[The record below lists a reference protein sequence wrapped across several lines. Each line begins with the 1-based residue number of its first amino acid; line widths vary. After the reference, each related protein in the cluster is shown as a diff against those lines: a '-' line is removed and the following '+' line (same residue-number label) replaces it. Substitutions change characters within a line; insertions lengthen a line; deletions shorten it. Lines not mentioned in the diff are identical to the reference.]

1 MLRSSL
7 CDYKDTYILVSGT
20 ITLTWAGDND
30 AARQLDERNKEPIF
44 KNCAPLTDCIHEI
57 SNTQVDNAKYIDVVM
72 PMYNLVEYYDNYLK
86 RSWSLWQYYRHDPT
100 DKNDNRIWII

>member
-20 ITLTWAGDND
+20 ITLTGAGDND
-30 AARQLDERNKEPIF
+30 AARQLDERNKEAIF

-57 SNTQVDNAKYIDVVM
+57 SNIK
-72 PMYNLVEYYDNYLK
+72 
-86 RSWSLWQYYRHDPT
+86 
-100 DKNDNRIWII
+100 